1 MTKVSTITPCYNMS
15 KYMKGFLD
23 NLSTQTHKDLEII
36 LDHNDPT
43 DEEITLV
50 EDYNKEH
57 DNIFHIVVEGVDP
70 IGVSMNRCIEF
81 ATGDYLCIWNVDD
94 LRTPDSIEIMANV
107 LDENPDVDVVYGN
120 YNIVSR
126 FGETNGQYVN
136 VEPHIPELK
145 TGMILGPFFMF
156 RKSLIKKSGLFD
168 EQFTCGADYDLA
180 LRLVRNGKAHFMPD
194 ILGYYL
200 NEGLGQSTRPDS
212 KQPIERTAIELR
224 YNTSVIDQSL
234 VGVAQENYD
243 IENISIDDSKI
254 AVSNFV
260 HYKI

>member
-1 MTKVSTITPCYNMS
+1 MTKVSTITPCYNMGR
-15 KYMKGFLD
+15 YIKGFLD

-50 EDYNKEH
+50 EEYNKQH
-57 DNIFHIVVEGVDP
+57 DNIFHIIVEGVDP

-81 ATGDYLCIWNVDD
+81 ASGDYLCIWNVDD
-94 LRTPDSIEIMANV
+94 LRTPESIEIMARV

-120 YNIVSR
+120 YNIVPR

-145 TGMILGPFFMF
+145 TGFILGPFFMF

-168 EQFTCGADYDLA
+168 EQFSCCADYDLA
-180 LRLVRNGKAHFMPD
+180 LRLVRNGKAHFIPD

-200 NEGLGQSTRPDS
+200 NEGLGQSTKPNS
-212 KQPIERTAIELR
+212 KQPIERTVIELR

-243 IENISIDDSKI
+243 IEYISIDDSKI
-254 AVSNFV
+254 PVTNFV
-260 HYKI
+260 DYKI